1 MQQKDKE
8 VLNNYMNDLDGA
20 IEQIRAEKW
29 LSSNKT
35 IGIKESM
42 NNDCDNIVNLIGGN
56 TKVLN
61 FILNKV
67 RHNVHLWPKDNKTNL
82 AYSIYKCFYAASAIT
97 IVALIVTGVFSLIK
111 LKETNKMF
119 SKSASVVFIEA
130 PNRGGLFVF

>member
-111 LKETNKMF
+111 LKETNKML